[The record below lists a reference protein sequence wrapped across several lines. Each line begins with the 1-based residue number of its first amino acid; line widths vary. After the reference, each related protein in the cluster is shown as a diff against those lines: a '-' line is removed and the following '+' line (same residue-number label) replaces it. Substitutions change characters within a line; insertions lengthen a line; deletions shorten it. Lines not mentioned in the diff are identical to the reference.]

1 MTRPRSILLL
11 STCILALQLGLLWV
25 QGAQLHRQNRM
36 ITELHGD
43 IQYLSE
49 TVDQL
54 AQEHYAPEPESWSP
68 ASHRGRRVPQ
78 EEDPAAKELRQSQES
93 ARKAVEQARSTRKAL
108 SVEEAAKRAEEAE
121 KIKAAENAWVRWI
134 WIGLGAGLG
143 ALLLRAWWRSR
154 G

>member
-1 MTRPRSILLL
+1 MARPRSLLL
-11 STCILALQLGLLWV
+11 LGSAILALQLALLWV

-54 AQEHYAPEPESWSP
+54 AQEHAAPEPESWAP
-68 ASHRGRRVPQ
+68 ASYRGRRIRQ
-78 EEDPAAKELRQSQES
+78 EEDPVAKELKQSQES
-93 ARKAVEQARSTRKAL
+93 ARKAVEQARQTRKAL
-108 SVEEAAKRAEEAE
+108 SLEEAAKRAEEDE
-121 KIKAAENAWVRWI
+121 KIKAAENAWIRWVC
-134 WIGLGAGLG
+134 IGLGTGFL
-143 ALLLRAWWRSR
+143 ALILRAWWRSR